1 MKILLL
7 GKNGQVGWELQRSL
21 VTLGQVIAIDSKQS
35 ELCGDLTNFSG
46 IKETLAIV
54 KPNIVVNAAAYT
66 AVDKAE
72 SEPKL
77 TDIINHKAI
86 ELLAQETAKTSTLLV
101 HYSTDY
107 VFDGSGHHF
116 KNENEITNP
125 LNVYGRTKRDGELAI
140 VQNNPN
146 HLIFRTS
153 WVISSRGH
161 NFVKTILRLAKEK
174 EELSIVN
181 DQYGAPT
188 SAELIAD
195 STSIAIREHIHR
207 DSLSGV
213 YHLVARGKTTWV
225 DFASEILMIAQKHGF
240 QAKVKKINGIST
252 QSYLT
257 PAMRPL
263 NSRLNNN
270 KFQDSFNS
278 NLPYWNIGLER
289 IICEIIG
296 TC

>member
-1 MKILLL
+1 MRILLL

-35 ELCGDLTNFSG
+35 DLCGDLTNLSG

-54 KPNIVVNAAAYT
+54 KPDIVVNAAAYT

-72 SEPKL
+72 SEPEL
-77 TDIINHKAI
+77 TKIINHKAI
-86 ELLAQETAKTSTLLV
+86 ELLAKETAKTSTLLV

-116 KNENEITNP
+116 RNENDITNP
-125 LNVYGRTKRDGELAI
+125 LNIYGRTKRDGELAI

-174 EELSIVN
+174 EELSIVD

-195 STSIAIREHIHR
+195 NTSLAIRTHIYR
-207 DSLSGV
+207 DSLPGI

-225 DFASEILMIAQKHGF
+225 DFASEILLIAKKHGF
-240 QAKVKKINGIST
+240 ESKVRKINGIPT
-252 QSYLT
+252 QFYST
-257 PAMRPL
+257 PARRPL

-270 KFQDSFNS
+270 KFQDAFNS
-278 NLPYWNIGLER
+278 NLPDWSVGLER

-296 TC
+296 AY